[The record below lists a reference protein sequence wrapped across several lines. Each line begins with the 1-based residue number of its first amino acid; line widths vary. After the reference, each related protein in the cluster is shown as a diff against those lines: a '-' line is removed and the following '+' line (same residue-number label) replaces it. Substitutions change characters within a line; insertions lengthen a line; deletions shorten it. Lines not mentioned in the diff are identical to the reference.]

1 MKFYRFVGDSE
12 GFVSNSAIAEIAAL
26 KMLSRKDSSRI
37 DTSEL
42 KAMIYRKLGHQRSEK
57 YFDQL
62 KKLLSLKINKREFD
76 KFCIQIIG
84 REIIPLHNRFIKAIL
99 QNACVAKTPP
109 VLRSTRK
116 VDSNL
121 SVKVV
126 NGYQRS
132 CLQSLHGDAFLSS
145 PRKGRSPVSRDCKI
159 RDRPSPLGPC
169 GKPQNIAIE
178 ELAFKAQEQQSATEL
193 HSLGS
198 RPPVD
203 MASVEDGEEVEQVAG
218 SPGVQSRSPVTAP
231 LGISMNF
238 VGSGKTL
245 SNISVGR
252 RNCHV
257 TTCQNGGELPDT
269 RLLRTHLKQK
279 LEMEQID
286 ISVDGVNLLNNA
298 LDVYL
303 KRLIEPCLSFSRSRC
318 ERLRF
323 TDNQPITGSRIALKE
338 QYRHRAQRLNASL
351 LDFRVA
357 MQLNPEVLG
366 RDWMS
371 QLEKISLRAS
381 EE

>member
-1 MKFYRFVGDSE
+1 MKDFLNFQSTCLLGDSK
-12 GFVSNSAIAEIAAL
+12 NSAIGEITAV
-26 KMLSRKDSSRI
+26 KMLPRKDSSRI
-37 DTSEL
+37 DTLEL
-42 KAMIYRKLGHQRSEK
+42 KEVIYRKLGHQRSEK

-62 KKLLSLKINKREFD
+62 NKLLSSKINKIQFD
-76 KFCIQIIG
+76 KFCVQIIG
-84 REIIPLHNRFIKAIL
+84 REVIPLHNRLIRGIL
-99 QNACVAKTPP
+99 HNGCVAKTPP
-109 VLRSTRK
+109 VLSSPRK
-116 VDSNL
+116 ARSNL

-145 PRKGRSPVSRDCKI
+145 PRKGRSPVSRDRKI

-169 GKPQNIAIE
+169 GKPQNNVALE
-178 ELAFKAQEQQSATEL
+178 EFALKTQEQQSATEL

-198 RPPVD
+198 RPPIE
-203 MASVEDGEEVEQVAG
+203 MASVEDGEEVEQAAG

-245 SNISVGR
+245 SNAPAGR
-252 RNCHV
+252 QYHV

-279 LEMEQID
+279 LETEQID
-286 ISVDGVNLLNNA
+286 IAVDGVNLLNNA

-303 KRLIEPCLSFSRSRC
+303 KRLIEPCLSFSQSRC
-318 ERLRF
+318 G
-323 TDNQPITGSRIALKE
+323 NQPLTGSRNAFQE
-338 QYRHRAQRLNASL
+338 QHWHRAQRSNNASL

-357 MQLNPEVLG
+357 MELNPKVLG
-366 RDWMS
+366 KDWTT
-371 QLEKISLRAS
+371 QLEKISLRAF

>member
-1 MKFYRFVGDSE
+1 MFP
-12 GFVSNSAIAEIAAL
+12 
-26 KMLSRKDSSRI
+26 RKDTSRI

-42 KAMIYRKLGHQRSEK
+42 KAMIYRKLGHQRSDK

-62 KKLLSLKINKREFD
+62 KKLLSLKTNKREFD

-84 REIIPLHNRFIKAIL
+84 REIIPLHNRLIRAIL

-109 VLRSTRK
+109 VLSSTRK
-116 VDSNL
+116 VGGNL

-145 PRKGRSPVSRDCKI
+145 PRKGRSPVSRDRKI

-169 GKPQNIAIE
+169 GKPQNMALE
-178 ELAFKAQEQQSATEL
+178 EFASKAQEQQSATEL

-198 RPPVD
+198 RPPVE

-238 VGSGKTL
+238 IGSSKTL
-245 SNISVGR
+245 SNVPVGG
-252 RNCHV
+252 RNYHV
-257 TTCQNGGELPDT
+257 TTCQDGGELPDT
-269 RLLRTHLKQK
+269 RLLRTHLRKK
-279 LEMEQID
+279 LETEQID

-303 KRLIEPCLSFSRSRC
+303 KRLIEPCLNFSRSRC
-318 ERLRF
+318 ERLKF
-323 TDNQPITGSRIALKE
+323 TGNQPITGSRITFQE
-338 QYRHRAQRLNASL
+338 QNRHRAQQINNGSL

-357 MQLNPEVLG
+357 MQLNPQVLG
-366 RDWMS
+366 REWTM

>member
-1 MKFYRFVGDSE
+1 M
-12 GFVSNSAIAEIAAL
+12 IP
-26 KMLSRKDSSRI
+26 RKDGSRI

-42 KAMIYRKLGHQRSEK
+42 KAMIYRKLGHQKSEK
-57 YFDQL
+57 YFDHL

-84 REIIPLHNRFIKAIL
+84 REIIPLHNRLIRAIL
-99 QNACVAKTPP
+99 QNACGAKTPP
-109 VLRSTRK
+109 VLNSTRK
-116 VDSNL
+116 VGGNL

-132 CLQSLHGDAFLSS
+132 CLQSLHGDTFLSS
-145 PRKGRSPVSRDCKI
+145 PRKCRSPVSRDRKI

-169 GKPQNIAIE
+169 GKPQNMALE
-178 ELAFKAQEQQSATEL
+178 ELSFKAQEQQSATEM

-198 RPPVD
+198 RPPVE

-238 VGSGKTL
+238 VGSSKTL
-245 SNISVGR
+245 SNVPVR
-252 RNCHV
+252 RNYYV
-257 TTCQNGGELPDT
+257 TTCQDGGELPDT
-269 RLLRTHLKQK
+269 RLLRTHLRQK
-279 LEMEQID
+279 LETEQID

-303 KRLIEPCLSFSRSRC
+303 KRLIEPCLNFSRSRC
-318 ERLRF
+318 ERMKY
-323 TDNQPITGSRIALKE
+323 TGNQPITGSRIAFQE
-338 QYRHRAQRLNASL
+338 QHRHRAQQLNNASL

-366 RDWMS
+366 RDWTM

>member
-1 MKFYRFVGDSE
+1 
-12 GFVSNSAIAEIAAL
+12 
-26 KMLSRKDSSRI
+26 MLPRKDTSRI

-42 KAMIYRKLGHQRSEK
+42 KAMIYRKLGHQRSDK

-62 KKLLSLKINKREFD
+62 KKLLSLKTNKREFD

-84 REIIPLHNRFIKAIL
+84 REIIPLHNRLIRAIL

-109 VLRSTRK
+109 VLSSTRK
-116 VDSNL
+116 VGGNL

-145 PRKGRSPVSRDCKI
+145 PRKGRSPVSRDRKI

-169 GKPQNIAIE
+169 GKPQNMALE
-178 ELAFKAQEQQSATEL
+178 EFASKAQEQQSATEL

-198 RPPVD
+198 RPPVE

-238 VGSGKTL
+238 IGSGKTL
-245 SNISVGR
+245 SNVPVGS
-252 RNCHV
+252 NYHV
-257 TTCQNGGELPDT
+257 TTCQDVGELPDT
-269 RLLRTHLKQK
+269 RLLRTHLRKK
-279 LEMEQID
+279 LETEQID

-303 KRLIEPCLSFSRSRC
+303 KRLIEPCLNFSRSRC
-318 ERLRF
+318 ERLKF
-323 TDNQPITGSRIALKE
+323 TGNQPITGSRITFQE
-338 QYRHRAQRLNASL
+338 QHRHRAQQLNNGSL

-357 MQLNPEVLG
+357 MQLNPQVLG
-366 RDWMS
+366 REWTM

>member
-1 MKFYRFVGDSE
+1 M
-12 GFVSNSAIAEIAAL
+12 IP
-26 KMLSRKDSSRI
+26 RKDSSRI

-42 KAMIYRKLGHQRSEK
+42 KAMIYQKLGHQRSEK
-57 YFDQL
+57 YFDHL

-84 REIIPLHNRFIKAIL
+84 REVIPLHNRLIRAIL
-99 QNACVAKTPP
+99 RNACVAKIPP
-109 VLRSTRK
+109 VLSSSRK
-116 VDSNL
+116 VGANL

-126 NGYQRS
+126 HGYQRS
-132 CLQSLHGDAFLSS
+132 CLQSLNGDAFLSS
-145 PRKGRSPVSRDCKI
+145 PRKGRSPVSRDRKI

-169 GKPQNIAIE
+169 GKPQNIELE

-198 RPPVD
+198 RPPVE
-203 MASVEDGEEVEQVAG
+203 MASVEDGEEVEQMAA

-231 LGISMNF
+231 FGISMNF
-238 VGSGKTL
+238 IGSGKTL
-245 SNISVGR
+245 SNVSVGR
-252 RNCHV
+252 NYHV

-279 LEMEQID
+279 LETEQID

-303 KRLIEPCLSFSRSRC
+303 KRLIEPCLNFSRSRC
-318 ERLRF
+318 EREGNQQI
-323 TDNQPITGSRIALKE
+323 TDSRTRSLE
-338 QYRHRAQRLNASL
+338 QHWHRSQRLSNASL
-351 LDFRVA
+351 LDFSVA

-366 RDWMS
+366 KDRTI
-371 QLEKISLRAS
+371 QLEKISLRAL